1 MRLCK
6 NTAVFLSALLCF
18 NMLSYTSVSAADI
31 VPSLPEDSPDYMDT
45 ENLIL
50 FHKSSLT
57 SGSGKIYLSTQTT
70 SAQTMAEIGVID
82 LEVQYN
88 EIPCSYGFTPL

>member
-6 NTAVFLSALLCF
+6 NTAVFLSALLCL

-45 ENLIL
+45 ENLIWL
-50 FHKSSLT
+50 YSNFIS
-57 SGSGKIYLSTQTT
+57 SGSHSRLLIRSH
-70 SAQTMAEIGVID
+70 
-82 LEVQYN
+82 
-88 EIPCSYGFTPL
+88 